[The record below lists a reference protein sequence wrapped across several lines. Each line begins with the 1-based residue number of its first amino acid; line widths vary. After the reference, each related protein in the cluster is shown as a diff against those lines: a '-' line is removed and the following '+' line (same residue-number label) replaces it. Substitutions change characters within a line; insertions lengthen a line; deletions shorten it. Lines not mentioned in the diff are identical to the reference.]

1 MIYRKKDTAT
11 RTATEEA
18 TSSQISRTM
27 PPTHLHKN
35 NASIPR
41 STLLITVAYEY
52 NSSLCILKNPA
63 KRARRSETTSIPVCI
78 CNLFSRR
85 KKKTRKC
92 MATTLPFKDIKV
104 RMQLWLTTSLLL
116 IMRMMARKTAFHL
129 QGATAREPTKSRV
142 QVRLYCTT
150 LRHYSR
156 IKNSSTAPRPN
167 RSYNWSF
174 HCTLRRCLRYS
185 ASWWPA
191 KTKRSS
197 LQIICGD

>member
-1 MIYRKKDTAT
+1 MCNTFSNQIMIYRKKDTAT

-92 MATTLPFKDIKV
+92 MATTLPFKDISQNAALAHHIIVADNEDDGTKD
-104 RMQLWLTTSLLL
+104 S
-116 IMRMMARKTAFHL
+116 ISFAR
-129 QGATAREPTKSRV
+129 S
-142 QVRLYCTT
+142 
-150 LRHYSR
+150 
-156 IKNSSTAPRPN
+156 NS
-167 RSYNWSF
+167 
-174 HCTLRRCLRYS
+174 
-185 ASWWPA
+185 
-191 KTKRSS
+191 
-197 LQIICGD
+197 